1 MSYSATRVYRLIAVP
16 TWLLLATLALL
27 ISQPASAEKP
37 VIWPQDDGWN
47 VINTDKSYATLVDDL
62 RLAIVEADMLIV
74 TEASPTAAAAERGE
88 TIPGNRVIGVFRND
102 YAVKI
107 IRQSVPAMIEAPLR
121 FYITEDSPNAS
132 TLSWKI
138 PSTLLMPYDQENI
151 DLENIANELD
161 MLFQR
166 IANNATKP

>member
-1 MSYSATRVYRLIAVP
+1 MSYSTTRVHRLIAVP
-16 TWLLLATLALL
+16 TWLLLVTLALL
-27 ISQPASAEKP
+27 ISQSASAEKP
-37 VIWPQDDGWN
+37 VIWPQDGWN

-102 YAVKI
+102 YAVEI

-121 FYITEDSPNAS
+121 FYVTEDSPNAS
-132 TLSWKI
+132 TLSWKT

-161 MLFQR
+161 ILFQR
-166 IANNATKP
+166 IASNATKP

>member
-1 MSYSATRVYRLIAVP
+1 MSYSTTRVHRLIAVP
-16 TWLLLATLALL
+16 TWLLLVTLALL
-27 ISQPASAEKP
+27 ISQSASAEKP
-37 VIWPQDDGWN
+37 VIWPQDGWN

-74 TEASPTAAAAERGE
+74 TEASPTAATAERGE

-102 YAVKI
+102 YAVEI

-121 FYITEDSPNAS
+121 FYVTEDSPNAS
-132 TLSWKI
+132 TLSWKT

-161 MLFQR
+161 ILFQR
-166 IANNATKP
+166 IASNATKP